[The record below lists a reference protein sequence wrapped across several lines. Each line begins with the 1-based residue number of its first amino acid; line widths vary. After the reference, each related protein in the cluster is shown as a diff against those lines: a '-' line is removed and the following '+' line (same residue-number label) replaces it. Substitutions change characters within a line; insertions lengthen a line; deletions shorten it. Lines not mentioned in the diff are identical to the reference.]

1 MVWGAFAESGWGDDH
16 IRGWD
21 FNIAP
26 LSCCTRPHYTARF
39 PMAEP
44 GDARRAPHGPPGG
57 ADSDSD
63 DESETLTGEDTSVR
77 ESKNSPHAFREG
89 TRLV

>member
-1 MVWGAFAESGWGDDH
+1 
-16 IRGWD
+16 
-21 FNIAP
+21 
-26 LSCCTRPHYTARF
+26 
-39 PMAEP
+39 MAEP